1 MQKKKKPGRPLGST
15 LVMYT
20 KAEEDLIRAVA
31 INGKS
36 NKENG
41 EFLAKKL
48 KRNLS
53 GVLAKLILIKKEL
66 GLVRETSRSKRMT
79 KPDELRSVVLPKNI
93 ALEFKASRA
102 VLKENHIII
111 YFA

>member
-1 MQKKKKPGRPLGST
+1 MQKKKKPGRPLGSSV
-15 LVMYT
+15 VMYT
-20 KAEEDLIRAVA
+20 KAEEDLIRSVV

-41 EFLAKKL
+41 EYIAKKL
-48 KRNLS
+48 KRSLP

-66 GLVRETSRSKRMT
+66 GLLRKTTRTKMSKV
-79 KPDELRSVVLPKNI
+79 DELRSVVLPKNI

>member
-1 MQKKKKPGRPLGST
+1 MQKKKKRGRPAGSS

-20 KAEEDLIRAVA
+20 KSEEDLIRAVA

-36 NKENG
+36 NKENA

-66 GLVRETSRSKRMT
+66 GLVRQSVRTKRMN
-79 KPDELRSVVLPKNI
+79 KPDDLRSVVLPKNI